1 MVQAEPM
8 ALSARHPLRN
18 LRVGSSRELRLDWC
32 SGWAY
37 ACPSTTIGLSTSVF
51 SSCGQAQ
58 APVPTAYATALKT
71 GGTGGWDRRPVRG
84 QSGASCGY
92 HALFPPQVRLAGDGR
107 ATGRRLSINSHP
119 N

>member
-1 MVQAEPM
+1 MVQAELM

-18 LRVGSSRELRLDWC
+18 RRVGSSRELRLDCC

-37 ACPSTTIGLSTSVF
+37 ACPYTTIAF

-84 QSGASCGY
+84 QSGLVVGTMRSS
-92 HALFPPQVRLAGDGR
+92 PTNS
-107 ATGRRLSINSHP
+107 TGRRRYSERQTIVHQQSP
-119 N
+119 K